1 MDRKDFQLLVALDED
16 ARQSLQ
22 ALARRIALSAPA
34 VRERLLRLEKL
45 GIVQGYWV
53 SIDPAIFGRKN
64 LLVYFA
70 GEWTRGEAARTLGAA
85 DVAWVAWKVDGGITI
100 QSWPRDVN
108 SAVEVLSRFLGRE
121 PSWQGVSRPGWA
133 GALSGLD
140 WRVLD
145 ALIDEPRAPVA
156 RLAVATGL
164 SPKTVRRRLQGL
176 MRDEAIFVVPRL
188 GFLTDAGELVY
199 HLLVS
204 GSTPFPDLRRVLGDA
219 VLIHETSDPPR
230 RYLFCRADSL
240 GDMTARTHA
249 LEQVPGVSSV
259 QVTLNREML
268 LGTTFVHALVREQM
282 SPAIGE
288 RVGGRNPRPG
298 QE

>member
-1 MDRKDFQLLVALDED
+1 MDRKDFQLLVALDGD

-53 SIDPAIFGRKN
+53 SIDPAIFGRKKHVQPSAAKKKP
-64 LLVYFA
+64 L
-70 GEWTRGEAARTLGAA
+70 EAR
-85 DVAWVAWKVDGGITI
+85 DVAWVAWKVDGGITV
-100 QSWPRDVN
+100 QLWPREVK
-108 SAVEVLSRFLGRE
+108 SAVTALSRFLGRE

-133 GALSGLD
+133 GRLSGLD

-282 SPAIGE
+282 SPAIGG
-288 RVGGRNPRPG
+288 RVGGGNPRPG